1 MWIKLFA
8 KHILRSIKLRP
19 LQPVLSVLI
28 LTLSFA
34 LAASSLNVYDR
45 LTEETYLRQAASYG
59 RADITVTLNS
69 RTENRFMQP
78 QTALSALNKDAA
90 VAGSFELPLFCEG
103 GETAAAAATDFEQA
117 DGMFDFE
124 FTAYGAVTED
134 NADESAFVTQA
145 FAERHGLSVGD
156 ALRAEVLGHDVQ
168 YTVQGISPHDFMGNF
183 SVMIPV
189 KSVVRAL
196 AASSP
201 FIAALGE
208 DFGLCTT
215 IYIDTGE
222 QDAAACADALR
233 AMPDFADKTVTIVS
247 DLMAAQANLSSL
259 SSMIHVLVIFIA
271 VVAAAVVLCC
281 FYILSMQ
288 RAGEN
293 ALFEL
298 SGAPPRALLGLQCAE
313 ILMYWL
319 AGSVAGAA
327 LTCAVAPAIVRM
339 GGFAYATSPF
349 GGGFAL
355 GCLEALGVTG
365 AAAVLTALGFYFA
378 GRIKVSTRASGRR
391 RGGTMTVALL
401 GGAAAACALAAALT
415 PTAMHA
421 PFAVAAAMLVILFA
435 FVAIPPLF
443 RAAMRALSAAA
454 DGGARRAR
462 CPALI
467 CAVKNARTVKTLHNS
482 CRLLAILAAVCA
494 ALAAVTASGEIY
506 IAAACDMLPAD
517 YVLLNAGEN
526 AIGRVRECDG
536 TGSAVSLYWGSFYD
550 GTGGSILLVSAED
563 YEALA
568 PKLRPSS
575 APRGDCAAVTAAYAR
590 LHAYS
595 VGDDIA
601 ISVDGE
607 RLSLKIAEIFSSP
620 VNAIFFDS
628 SHFGMGYNI
637 LSVTAAEG
645 ADAQRLRTELAAC
658 MAPDMAVI
666 MTPDE
671 FFEQKTAMFDVY
683 ITCGYLLFACMAI
696 FSAAGLAD
704 NLYESYRARRQQFAL
719 FASCGMR
726 RGSIAA
732 MKAWETAL
740 TVALALAAGALA
752 GGALL
757 CLINL
762 WMQSYSVDLFALLAY
777 GA

>member
-78 QTALSALNKDAA
+78 QTALAALNKDAA

-183 SVMIPV
+183 SVMISV

-319 AGSVAGAA
+319 AGSIAGAA

-378 GRIKVSTRASGRR
+378 GRVKVS
-391 RGGTMTVALL
+391 
-401 GGAAAACALAAALT
+401 
-415 PTAMHA
+415 
-421 PFAVAAAMLVILFA
+421 LVILFV

-462 CPALI
+462 CPAMI

-595 VGDDIA
+595 VGDDIT
-601 ISVDGE
+601 ISADGE
-607 RLSLKIAEIFSSP
+607 RLSLKVAEIFSSP

-683 ITCGYLLFACMAI
+683 ITCGYLLFACMAF

-762 WMQSYSVDLFALLAY
+762 WMQSYSADLFALLAY